1 VVDAVRATVKAAGV
15 SLYLSRIRTRED
27 QESAGGKYHHMIVHG
42 FTPDDDKQI
51 KQIAGLADVDGLV
64 FRIEG
69 ATSPWQAARSARA
82 ACSSHGLKA
91 SLHIRMTKGPP
102 GLQQTDD
109 DWVANRV
116 AEAVAAACAFED
128 VHVYADTF
136 ADVDRGYYRRHG
148 VVDRFYNPRP
158 GFAVVRHLV
167 SALGQTSEWSP
178 DIDPEK
184 IALIGADGRR
194 AELIPLPAT
203 AGTGSPAATGILIDL
218 LSGERLSAAV
228 QPESGIVPPPTS
240 TLSVLIT
247 DTETQPA
254 SHI

>member
-1 VVDAVRATVKAAGV
+1 
-15 SLYLSRIRTRED
+15 
-27 QESAGGKYHHMIVHG
+27 
-42 FTPDDDKQI
+42 
-51 KQIAGLADVDGLV
+51 
-64 FRIEG
+64 
-69 ATSPWQAARSARA
+69 
-82 ACSSHGLKA
+82 
-91 SLHIRMTKGPP
+91 MTKGPP

-158 GFAVVRHLV
+158 GFAIVRHLV

-178 DIDPEK
+178 DVDPEK
-184 IALIGADGRR
+184 IALIGTDGRR
-194 AELIPLPAT
+194 AELIPLPGT

-218 LSGERLSAAV
+218 LSGERLSVAV
-228 QPESGIVPPPTS
+228 QPESGIAPTPPS

-247 DTETQPA
+247 DT
-254 SHI
+254 